1 MEGGRHAERDE
12 SERGRSCHRQATL
25 VSATGLPTGARPARA
40 SLTDAACAP
49 PHGQPWAAVCRR
61 AQGRG
66 REQAGS
72 RAPRH
77 WHRRMTPPPGAL
89 PGPPSRRTR
98 PPARWGV
105 AAAVSDLRPADAGP
119 GGRGRTRRTARAN
132 SSSARTRA
140 HVHHI
145 SILGHTHVKC
155 TCLRTCACAHA
166 RIIRLPMR
174 QFCGHLTESRQI
186 SGSSDLRD
194 IRRQHSE
201 FGEASWVKWIC
212 DVSLV
217 K

>member
-40 SLTDAACAP
+40 SLTDAACAR

-98 PPARWGV
+98 PPARRGV
-105 AAAVSDLRPADAGP
+105 AAAVSDLRPAGRRAR
-119 GGRGRTRRTARAN
+119 GRGRTRRTARAN

-140 HVHHI
+140 HAC
-145 SILGHTHVKC
+145 TH
-155 TCLRTCACAHA
+155 AA
-166 RIIRLPMR
+166 RGAGDARWRRRRRRERSCRLMKV
-174 QFCGHLTESRQI
+174 GTASSRPNI
-186 SGSSDLRD
+186 GTKVD
-194 IRRQHSE
+194 
-201 FGEASWVKWIC
+201 
-212 DVSLV
+212 
-217 K
+217 